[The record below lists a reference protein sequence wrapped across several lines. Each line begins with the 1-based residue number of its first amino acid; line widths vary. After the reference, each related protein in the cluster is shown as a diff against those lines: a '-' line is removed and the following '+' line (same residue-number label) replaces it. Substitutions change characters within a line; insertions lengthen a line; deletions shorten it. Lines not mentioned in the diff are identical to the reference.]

1 MPESSANR
9 ATKSP
14 CAAAFAC
21 KVISLL
27 ARLIAPQFVLSTAP
41 FVVVSACWLTAL
53 SAPEVESLSNVTTV
67 SPPKT
72 PQIFC
77 GLTYADLHVGTEQNS
92 HRGSPRVYDPVMA
105 V

>member
-1 MPESSANR
+1 MSSL
-9 ATKSP
+9 
-14 CAAAFAC
+14 F
-21 KVISLL
+21 
-27 ARLIAPQFVLSTAP
+27 RLIAAAQFVVSTALD
-41 FVVVSACWLTAL
+41 VVVSACWLTAL
-53 SAPEVESLSNVTTV
+53 SAPEVESLANVTTV